1 MSNWQY
7 ADAVPTK
14 QFRSANTLP
23 RDLSLFEAPDGE
35 IYLCSTPSPEL
46 LSMRDK
52 VVAKAHGVKISSKA
66 KEYRLPASTDGICEI
81 LIDLKT
87 SANSGDGL
95 LYITLG
101 NAKGEKAVM
110 TYNPSAHTLS
120 FDRRESGLTDF
131 SKDFPAV
138 TCCPTF
144 ETDGSVSLRLFIDR
158 SSVEIFG
165 DDGRFSMTNLVFPT
179 ESYTTLSISAKNTKA
194 VLKDLKVYSIKL

>member
-1 MSNWQY
+1 
-7 ADAVPTK
+7 
-14 QFRSANTLP
+14 
-23 RDLSLFEAPDGE
+23 
-35 IYLCSTPSPEL
+35 
-46 LSMRDK
+46 
-52 VVAKAHGVKISSKA
+52 
-66 KEYRLPASTDGICEI
+66 
-81 LIDLKT
+81 
-87 SANSGDGL
+87 
-95 LYITLG
+95 
-101 NAKGEKAVM
+101 M